1 MRATTP
7 KQYLPLLGRPVVVH
21 ALERLAVHPRVSGVL
36 VGISVGDDYWPAL
49 KPELAHLP
57 KLLGTYTGGTERVDT
72 VLNGLKALEAHAA
85 GDDWVLVHD
94 AARPCLR
101 AADLDKLINQVLGYP
116 DGGLLG
122 VAISDTVK
130 RTDAASAVT
139 ETVSRSN
146 LWRAL
151 TPQLFPLQK
160 LRSALELAVADGVAV
175 TDESMAVEYQGG
187 RPRVVAGHTD
197 NIKITLAEDL
207 ELAELYLRQQEKERA

>member
-7 KQYLPLLGRPVVVH
+7 KQYLPLLGRPVVLH
-21 ALERLAVHPRVSGVL
+21 TLERLTAHPRVSGVL
-36 VGISVGDDYWPAL
+36 VGISVGDDYWPTL

-57 KLLGTYTGGTERVDT
+57 KFLGTYAGGTERVDT

-85 GDDWVLVHD
+85 ADDWVLVHD

-187 RPRVVAGHTD
+187 HPRVVAGHTD

-207 ELAELYLRQQEKERA
+207 ELAELYLRQQEMERP

>member
-7 KQYLPLLGRPVVVH
+7 KQYLPLLGRAVVLH
-21 ALERLAVHPRVSGVL
+21 TLERLTAHPRVSGVL
-36 VGISVGDDYWPAL
+36 VGIFAGDDYWPTL
-49 KPELAHLP
+49 KPELARLP
-57 KLLGTYTGGTERVDT
+57 KLLGTYAGGSERVDT
-72 VLNGLKALEAHAA
+72 VLSGLKALEVHADA
-85 GDDWVLVHD
+85 DDWVLVHD

-116 DGGLLG
+116 DGGLLA

-151 TPQLFPLQK
+151 TPQLFPLQT

-187 RPRVVAGHTD
+187 RPRVVAGHAD

-207 ELAELYLRQQEKERA
+207 ELAELYLKQQEKERA

>member
-7 KQYLPLLGRPVVVH
+7 KQYLPLLGQPVVLH
-21 ALERLAVHPRVSGVL
+21 ALARLAAHPRVSGVL
-36 VGISVGDDYWPAL
+36 VGISVGDDYWPTL
-49 KPELAHLP
+49 KPELVRLP

-72 VLNGLKALEAHAA
+72 VLNGLKALEERAA
-85 GDDWVLVHD
+85 VDDWVLVHD

-187 RPRVVAGHTD
+187 HPRVVAGHTD

>member
-7 KQYLPLLGRPVVVH
+7 KQYLPLLGRAVVLH
-21 ALERLAVHPRVSGVL
+21 ALACLTAHPRVSGVL
-36 VGISVGDDYWPAL
+36 VGISAGDDYWSTL
-49 KPELAHLP
+49 EPELARLP
-57 KLLGTYTGGTERVDT
+57 KLIGTYPGGVERVDT
-72 VLNGLKALEAHAA
+72 VLNGLKALEAHAGA
-85 GDDWVLVHD
+85 DDWVLVHD

-116 DGGLLG
+116 DGGLLA
-122 VAISDTVK
+122 VPISDTVK

-151 TPQLFPLQK
+151 TPQLFPLKK
-160 LRSALELAVADGVAV
+160 LRSALERAVADGVAV

-187 RPRVVAGHTD
+187 RPRVVAGHAD

-207 ELAELYLRQQEKERA
+207 ELAELYLKQQEKERA

>member
-7 KQYLPLLGRPVVVH
+7 KQYLPLLGRAVVLH
-21 ALERLAVHPRVSGVL
+21 TLERLTAHSRVSGVL
-36 VGISVGDDYWPAL
+36 VGISAGDDYWPTL
-49 KPELAHLP
+49 KPGLARLP
-57 KLLGTYTGGTERVDT
+57 KLLGTYAGGAERVDT
-72 VLNGLKALEAHAA
+72 VLNGLKALEAHADA
-85 GDDWVLVHD
+85 DDWVLVHD

-116 DGGLLG
+116 DGGLLA

-160 LRSALELAVADGVAV
+160 LRSALRLAVADGVTV

-187 RPRVVAGHTD
+187 RPRVVAGHAD

-207 ELAELYLRQQEKERA
+207 ELAELYLKQQEKERA

>member
-7 KQYLPLLGRPVVVH
+7 KQYLPLLGRPVVLH
-21 ALERLAVHPRVSGVL
+21 ALARLAAHPRVSGVL
-36 VGISVGDDYWPAL
+36 VGISVGDDYWPTL
-49 KPELAHLP
+49 KPELAQLP
-57 KLLGTYTGGTERVDT
+57 KLLGTYAGGIERVDT

-85 GDDWVLVHD
+85 VEDWVLVHD

-101 AADLDKLINQVLGYP
+101 SADLDKLIKQVLGYP
-116 DGGLLG
+116 DGGLLA
-122 VAISDTVK
+122 VPISDTVK
-130 RTDAASAVT
+130 RTDATSAVT

-187 RPRVVAGHTD
+187 RPRVVAGHAD

-207 ELAELYLRQQEKERA
+207 ELAELYLRQQEKEHA

>member
-7 KQYLPLLGRPVVVH
+7 KQYLPLLGRPVVLH
-21 ALERLAVHPRVSGVL
+21 TLERLTAHPRVSGVL
-36 VGISVGDDYWPAL
+36 VGISVGDDYWPTL
-49 KPELAHLP
+49 KPELTHLP
-57 KLLGTYTGGTERVDT
+57 KLLGTYAGGTERVDT

-85 GDDWVLVHD
+85 ADDWVLVHD

-187 RPRVVAGHTD
+187 HPRVVAGHTD

-207 ELAELYLRQQEKERA
+207 ELAELYLRQQEMERP